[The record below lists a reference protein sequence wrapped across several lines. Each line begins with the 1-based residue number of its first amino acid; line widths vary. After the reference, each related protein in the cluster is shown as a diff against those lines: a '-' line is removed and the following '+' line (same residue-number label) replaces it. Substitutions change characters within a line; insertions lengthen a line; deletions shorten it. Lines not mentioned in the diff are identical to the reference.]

1 MLQTRPGDA
10 EGSSSLIDGYAT
22 ATRAGARRKLRKEGT
37 FLNRSTDAGGPWSTV
52 TGPGNHQGNAEQR
65 YIANGWGLH
74 PLHSSRE
81 SRKERLGLVFGQ
93 TPRLRCS
100 ARYN

>member
-52 TGPGNHQGNAEQR
+52 TGPGIIRGMLNSDTSLTVGDFTRCTA
-65 YIANGWGLH
+65 
-74 PLHSSRE
+74 RE
-81 SRKERLGLVFGQ
+81 NLAKNVSDLSLGKPHVCGVLED
-93 TPRLRCS
+93 
-100 ARYN
+100 